1 VTKRR
6 QPIPRRPKNTRA
18 ASKPTPRARA
28 KRADAT
34 REAEKPAARPAKR
47 ATDAKAAATR
57 TQPRANRATD
67 AKPPAARPQPRA
79 KHTQGAGVQRPRELA
94 ALQPDQLAA
103 LRDLLEARIAEAMPA
118 RWNPDPEEV
127 RRAVMKL
134 VLTIVEFVRQLL
146 ERQAVRRM
154 EAQTLTAEQVEAI
167 GLALMR
173 LEEAVRDLAK
183 QSGLEYAEL
192 NLDLGPLGRLI

>member
-1 VTKRR
+1 MRR
-6 QPIPRRPKNTRA
+6 KPTAPRATPAPRR
-18 ASKPTPRARA
+18 SSSSA
-28 KRADAT
+28 KR
-34 REAEKPAARPAKR
+34 KPAKR
-47 ATDAKAAATR
+47 KVARKRAAPAQR
-57 TQPRANRATD
+57 GE
-67 AKPPAARPQPRA
+67 PAA
-79 KHTQGAGVQRPRELA
+79 LA
-94 ALQPDQLAA
+94 PDQLVA
-103 LRDLLEARIAEAMPA
+103 LREQLEARIAEAMPA

-154 EAQTLTAEQVEAI
+154 EAQTLTPEQIEAV

-183 QSGLEYAEL
+183 QSGLEYSEL

>member
-1 VTKRR
+1 MS
-6 QPIPRRPKNTRA
+6 TRN
-18 ASKPTPRARA
+18 
-28 KRADAT
+28 
-34 REAEKPAARPAKR
+34 PAKR
-47 ATDAKAAATR
+47 AATKRAPLKTAKPKAASR
-57 TQPRANRATD
+57 
-67 AKPPAARPQPRA
+67 KPARRKPARRKPARRKPAPKPGEPAA
-79 KHTQGAGVQRPRELA
+79 LA
-94 ALQPDQLAA
+94 PDQLIA
-103 LRDLLEARIAEAMPA
+103 LREQLEARIAEAMPA

-154 EAQTLTAEQVEAI
+154 EAQTLTPEQIEAV

-183 QSGLEYAEL
+183 QSGLEYSEL

>member
-1 VTKRR
+1 MSKARTPAKAS
-6 QPIPRRPKNTRA
+6 RRPLKH
-18 ASKPTPRARA
+18 
-28 KRADAT
+28 
-34 REAEKPAARPAKR
+34 ARPARTNATHARPTRLQQKPLRPRKPAKR
-47 ATDAKAAATR
+47 
-57 TQPRANRATD
+57 QP
-67 AKPPAARPQPRA
+67 ARPQAAKQTPKKRA
-79 KHTQGAGVQRPRELA
+79 AKPARTAAQLETPHALSHAE

-103 LRDLLEARIAEAMPA
+103 LRAQLDARLAEAMPA

-134 VLTIVEFVRQLL
+134 VLTIVDFVRQLL

-154 EAQTLTAEQVEAI
+154 EAQTLTPEQIEAV

-183 QSGLEYAEL
+183 QSGLEYSEL
-192 NLDLGPLGRLI
+192 NLDLGPLGRLL

>member
-1 VTKRR
+1 MSKRK
-6 QPIPRRPKNTRA
+6 PATRA
-18 ASKPTPRARA
+18 ATKRAPVKAAKPKRARA
-28 KRADAT
+28 KPAPKPG
-34 REAEKPAARPAKR
+34 EPAA
-47 ATDAKAAATR
+47 
-57 TQPRANRATD
+57 
-67 AKPPAARPQPRA
+67 
-79 KHTQGAGVQRPRELA
+79 LA
-94 ALQPDQLAA
+94 PDQLVA
-103 LRDLLEARIAEAMPA
+103 LREQLEARIAEAMPA

-154 EAQTLTAEQVEAI
+154 EAQTLTPEQIEAV

-183 QSGLEYAEL
+183 QSGLDYAEL
-192 NLDLGPLGRLI
+192 NLDLGPLGRLL